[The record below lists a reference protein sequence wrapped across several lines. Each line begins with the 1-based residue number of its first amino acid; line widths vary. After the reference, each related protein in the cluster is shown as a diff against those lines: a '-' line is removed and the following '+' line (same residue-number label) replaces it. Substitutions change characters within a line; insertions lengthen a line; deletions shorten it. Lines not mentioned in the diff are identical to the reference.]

1 MAIFGVSCKELAGDA
16 GVGSGERGEKGRVGE
31 LRSQT
36 RPPKQPRASSAPC
49 SGLERCCGDRADRPS
64 AAWPGGGRLFVLL
77 SPPELRLETN
87 VSVLVLF
94 PAERSC
100 RPESRAWKHSPERR
114 DARGPH
120 PARFLPGRL
129 PLLPAPASTGR
140 SGLLAPRC
148 RRSASVPEGT
158 PAKQHAHPADPFG
171 NNPWSALLPPSLSGF
186 RGLKAVLFLACRG
199 FCVFAIDV
207 SPKLLVLCLG

>member
-1 MAIFGVSCKELAGDA
+1 M
-16 GVGSGERGEKGRVGE
+16 
-31 LRSQT
+31 
-36 RPPKQPRASSAPC
+36 
-49 SGLERCCGDRADRPS
+49 
-64 AAWPGGGRLFVLL
+64 LL

-87 VSVLVLF
+87 MSVLVLF

-140 SGLLAPRC
+140 SGLLAPR
-148 RRSASVPEGT
+148 RSVPEGT

-186 RGLKAVLFLACRG
+186 RGPKAVSFLAYRG
-199 FCVFAIDV
+199 SCVFAIDV
-207 SPKLLVLCLG
+207 FSKAACFVFGLRLYLFFGPNRRA

>member
-1 MAIFGVSCKELAGDA
+1 M
-16 GVGSGERGEKGRVGE
+16 
-31 LRSQT
+31 
-36 RPPKQPRASSAPC
+36 SSAPKPGHQKAPSILC
-49 SGLERCCGDRADRPS
+49 SLLRPRAMLRGPCRS
-64 AAWPGGGRLFVLL
+64 TQRGTAGGGRLFVLL